1 MARRELRCAFF
12 AFTLPETKQQG
23 HNNMTTDLAK
33 FAKDNGVKYFMI
45 SFTDLFGAQRAKLVP
60 SRAIAGMQEDGAGFA
75 GFATYLDLTP
85 AHPDMLAVPD
95 PSSVI
100 QLPWKPEIAWVAS
113 NCVMEGEDVA
123 QAPRNVLRRLIAEAA
138 DEGMYVKTGIEAEF
152 FLLTPEGAA
161 ISDTLDT
168 AGKPCYDQQAMMRSY
183 EVIREISDYMLDL
196 GWNPY
201 QSDHEDANGQW
212 EMNWDFDDALVTAD
226 KHSFFKFMTK
236 TVAEKHGMRAT
247 FMPKPIPGLT
257 GNGCHA
263 HISVWDAPG
272 AKAKTNIFAAEKSD
286 SPTGELGL
294 SESGKYF
301 LGGIMKH
308 ASALAAITNPT
319 VNSYKRINAPRTSS
333 GATWAPNTVT
343 WTGNNRTHMVRVPGP
358 GRFELRL
365 PDGAVN
371 PYLLQAVIIAAGLS
385 GVRSKADPGKR
396 HDIDMYAE
404 GHKVRGAP
412 KLPLNMLDALRAY
425 DSDKELK
432 TAMGDDFS
440 AAFLKMKRNEW
451 NQFVSHFSSWER
463 ANTIDI

>member
-1 MARRELRCAFF
+1 
-12 AFTLPETKQQG
+12 
-23 HNNMTTDLAK
+23 MTTDLAK

-45 SFTDLFGAQRAKLVP
+45 SFTDLFGGQRAKLVP
-60 SRAIAGMQEDGAGFA
+60 AQAIADMQEEGAGFA
-75 GFATYLDLTP
+75 GFATWLDMTP

-100 QLPWKPEIAWVAS
+100 QLPWKPEVAWVAAD
-113 NCVMEGEDVA
+113 CVMEGEEVA

-138 DEGMYVKTGIEAEF
+138 DEGMHVKTGVEAEY
-152 FLLTPEGAA
+152 FLLTPDGSR
-161 ISDTLDT
+161 ISDEHDT
-168 AGKPCYDQQAMMRSY
+168 AAKPCYDQQAVMRRY
-183 EVIREISDYMLDL
+183 DVVREICDYMLEL
-196 GWNPY
+196 GWGPY
-201 QSDHEDANGQW
+201 QNDHEDANGQF
-212 EMNWDFDDALVTAD
+212 EMNWEFDDALRTAD

-236 TVAEKHGMRAT
+236 SVAEKHGFRAT
-247 FMPKPIPGLT
+247 FMPKPVEGLT
-257 GNGCHA
+257 GNGCHV

-272 AKAKTNIFAAEKSD
+272 GKAKSNVFAAEP
-286 SPTGELGL
+286 SPGSQTSELGL
-294 SESGKYF
+294 SDQGRAF

-319 VNSYKRINAPRTSS
+319 VNSYKRINAPRTMS

-365 PDGAVN
+365 PDGAAN

-385 GVRSKADPGKR
+385 GVRTQADPGKR

-412 KLPLNMLDALRAY
+412 KLPLNMLDAVRAY
-425 DSDKELK
+425 EKDKVLAS
-432 TAMGDDFS
+432 TMGEEFS
-440 AAFLKMKRNEW
+440 RSYVKMKMQEW
-451 NQFVSHFSSWER
+451 DSFVSHFSQWEKE
-463 ANTIDI
+463 NTLDI

>member
-1 MARRELRCAFF
+1 
-12 AFTLPETKQQG
+12 
-23 HNNMTTDLAK
+23 MTTDLAK
-33 FAKDNGVKYFMI
+33 FAEENGVKYFMI
-45 SFTDLFGAQRAKLVP
+45 SFTDLFGGQRAKLVP
-60 SRAIAGMQEDGAGFA
+60 ARAIAEMQEDGAGFA
-75 GFATYLDLTP
+75 GFATWLDMTP

-95 PSSVI
+95 SSAVI
-100 QLPWKPEIAWVAS
+100 QLPWNKEIAWVPG

-138 DEGMYVKTGIEAEF
+138 EDGMHVKTGIEAEF
-152 FLLTPEGAA
+152 FLMTPEGDQ
-161 ISDTLDT
+161 ISDSFDT
-168 AGKPCYDQQAMMRSY
+168 AAKPCYDQQAFVRRMD
-183 EVIREISDYMLDL
+183 VIREISDYMLEM

-201 QSDHEDANGQW
+201 QNDHEDANGQW
-212 EMNWDFDDALVTAD
+212 EMNWDFDDALKTAD
-226 KHSFFKFMTK
+226 KHSFFKFMVK
-236 TVAEKHGMRAT
+236 TVAEKHGYRAT
-247 FMPKPIPGLT
+247 FMPKPVEGLT

-263 HISVWDAPG
+263 HISVWDAAG
-272 AKAKTNIFAAEKSD
+272 SAAKTNVFAAPVSD
-286 SPTGELGL
+286 KNQTSELGL
-294 SESGKYF
+294 SDKGRNF

-319 VNSYKRINAPRTSS
+319 VNSYKRINAPRTMS

-396 HDIDMYAE
+396 HDIDMYAD

-425 DSDKELK
+425 NRDKQLMA
-432 TAMGDDFS
+432 AMGEDFSKAYIKMKNQEWDDFCG
-440 AAFLKMKRNEW
+440 
-451 NQFVSHFSSWER
+451 HFSTWEK
-463 ANTIDI
+463 ANTLDI